1 MDQQAAAA
9 FTSDQALRL
18 TGASRRRLSYWVD
31 TGLIAPSIQRGE
43 GRGRVR
49 LFSFANLLELRTAVW
64 LRDKVSL
71 QLIRKIVERLREQGL
86 DRPLSSVTFG
96 VIEYA
101 RKDGRSSYDVVLQ
114 RADARWEEW
123 QRPGQLIMELTVP
136 IETFAAELDRK
147 IAAERARR
155 TKVGKVER
163 RRGVLGS
170 TTVIAGTRIPTRAVW
185 DLHEAGYS
193 NDAILRSYPGL
204 SRADITAA
212 LAAESERRRKPA

>member
-1 MDQQAAAA
+1 LDLQTAA

-18 TGASRRRLSYWVD
+18 TGASRRRLGYWVD
-31 TGLIAPSIQRGE
+31 TGLISPSIQRGE

-71 QLIRKIVERLREQGL
+71 QLIRKIVQRLHEQGL
-86 DRPLSSVTFG
+86 DQPLSSVTFG
-96 VIEYA
+96 VIEYQ
-101 RKDGRSSYDVVLQ
+101 RKDGGSSYDVVLQ
-114 RADARWEEW
+114 RADGQWEEW
-123 QRPGQLIMELTVP
+123 RRPGQLIIELTVP
-136 IETFAAELDRK
+136 IKTFVEELGKK
-147 IAAERARR
+147 IAADGARR

-193 NDAILRSYPGL
+193 DRAILRSYPGL
-204 SRADITAA
+204 SKADVTAA
-212 LAAESERRRKPA
+212 LAAETKRRRKPA

>member
-1 MDQQAAAA
+1 LAQQAAAA

-71 QLIRKIVERLREQGL
+71 QLIRKIVERLR
-86 DRPLSSVTFG
+86 
-96 VIEYA
+96 
-101 RKDGRSSYDVVLQ
+101 KDGRSFYDVVLQ

-185 DLHEAGYS
+185 DLHKAGYS